1 LQALAADPERC
12 RRAGVAARTLAEE
25 RFARGDLATQFVD
38 VLQGVAQKL
47 S

>member
-1 LQALAADPERC
+1 
-12 RRAGVAARTLAEE
+12 LAEQ
-25 RFARGDLATQFVD
+25 RFARGDLSTQFVD